1 MHEHPLCQIIKSCDR
16 AISAKDFDSLME
28 YYAEDAA
35 LVVKPGMIVKGK
47 NNIRNAFVSIADY
60 FQDQLIV
67 KQGDIQ
73 VIEGGGDALVIMETH
88 LFSRMNRAARQ
99 KSPAVQ
105 PMFSAWKTTVGCA
118 PLITLMGHLS
128 WTLSLPEALLF
139 ADWRD
144 QSDADDPFVPDN
156 LVQRGLND
164 AGNRFWRE

>member
-1 MHEHPLCQIIKSCDR
+1 MNEHPLCQIIKSCDR

-73 VIEGGGDALVIMETH
+73 VIETH
-88 LFSRMNRAARQ
+88 LFFPDEQGGTTEITRRATYVFRLENDRWLCTIDNSYGTSVLDAE
-99 KSPAVQ
+99 
-105 PMFSAWKTTVGCA
+105 SA
-118 PLITLMGHLS
+118 
-128 WTLSLPEALLF
+128 
-139 ADWRD
+139 
-144 QSDADDPFVPDN
+144 
-156 LVQRGLND
+156 
-164 AGNRFWRE
+164 